1 CTEGFLAHTCAHGV
15 LHLNEQHVLIEPEWL
30 DSRRFTP
37 VVTDFSRRTQPIV
50 RYRLN
55 DVLVDRRVPC
65 ACGSVP
71 RAVERIEGRADDTL
85 LLDGTVV
92 FADLVSRAV
101 IAADGFT
108 EYAVVQTRPRR
119 LQVQLDELA
128 AAPAGRGEL
137 DRLWQRLGIAA
148 PTGEVLPHAGAPA
161 AKRRRE
167 ARG

>member
-1 CTEGFLAHTCAHGV
+1 
-15 LHLNEQHVLIEPEWL
+15 
-30 DSRRFTP
+30 

-55 DVLVDRRVPC
+55 DVLVARRGPC
-65 ACGSVP
+65 SCGSVL
-71 RAVERIEGRADDTL
+71 RAIERIEGRADDTL
-85 LLDGTVV
+85 LLDGRVV

-108 EYAVVQTRPRR
+108 EYAVVQTGPDR

-128 AAPAGRGEL
+128 AAPAGGVEL

-148 PTGEVLPHAGAPA
+148 PAVEFVPYAADLG
-161 AKRRRE
+161 AKRRRGRRDWPGAAE
-167 ARG
+167 AALR